1 MKKKISVGSI
11 LVYLFLTIWA
21 FTTIYPIIWVIQN
34 SFKAKDKI
42 LADSF
47 SLPVGDLFTTANY
60 RKAFGNLNIFGACS
74 ISNEKTPLWLFPG
87 KQLPVFHGS
96 ARYDV
101 PGIRHHHPGVLH
113 GDLLGDR

>member
-11 LVYLFLTIWA
+11 LVYLFLSIWA

-60 RKAFGNLNIFGACS
+60 RKAFGNLNIFGAYGS
-74 ISNEKTPLWLFPG
+74 ICTGKILFPG
-87 KQLPVFHGS
+87 KQLPVFPGS
-96 ARYDV
+96 VRYDV